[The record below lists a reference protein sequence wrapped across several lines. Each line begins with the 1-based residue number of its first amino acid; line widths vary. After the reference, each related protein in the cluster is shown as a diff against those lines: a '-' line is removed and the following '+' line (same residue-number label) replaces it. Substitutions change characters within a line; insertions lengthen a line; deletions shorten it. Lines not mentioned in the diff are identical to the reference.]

1 MVCFDSI
8 NWADI
13 DEISIRSDEFEEN
26 GFPEIAWAMRWI
38 VKNGKKPGPLPHP
51 NGIDYTWWRCNGD
64 TWDEIPHK
72 YYDAMCFGGPFHHF
86 ESLTHAYLKLI
97 VAICKVEFNNST
109 PFLRCLSLQK

>member
-8 NWADI
+8 NWADL

-38 VKNGKKPGPLPHP
+38 VKNGKKPGPLPHL

-64 TWDEIPHK
+64 TWERSPINT
-72 YYDAMCFGGPFHHF
+72 MMQCVLVVHF
-86 ESLTHAYLKLI
+86 TI
-97 VAICKVEFNNST
+97 
-109 PFLRCLSLQK
+109 LSPLN